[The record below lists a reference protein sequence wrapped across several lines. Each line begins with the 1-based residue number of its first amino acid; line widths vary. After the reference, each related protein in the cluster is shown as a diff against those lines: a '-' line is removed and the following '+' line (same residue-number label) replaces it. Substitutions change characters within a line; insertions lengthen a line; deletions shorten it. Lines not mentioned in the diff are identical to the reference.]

1 MPEFCTCGAQL
12 PPDALFCHKCGKPQ
26 RDVAPE
32 EPAGFAPVLPPFV
45 PPTAAAPPPPVAPT
59 FRNPVAVRVALL
71 AGAISLPLCWIPVL
85 SLGVWIGC
93 GALSVYFYGR
103 RTGQRLDWRNGLRMG
118 WMTGVVVFAILT
130 VLFTVGVAFISAAGG
145 PTALSQPQF
154 RNMPMYDERSI
165 EALKSM
171 MTFSGII
178 QGLLATFVSTT
189 VFCGAGGAIGAR
201 LIGRD

>member
-1 MPEFCTCGAQL
+1 MPDSCTCGAQL

-26 RDVAPE
+26 REVGPE
-32 EPAGFAPVLPPFV
+32 EPAAFIPVLPEAIR
-45 PPTAAAPPPPVAPT
+45 TASAAPPPLAVPT
-59 FRNPVAVRVALL
+59 FRNPVAVRVAVL

-93 GALSVYFYGR
+93 GALSVYFYRR
-103 RTGQRLDWRNGLRMG
+103 RTGQPMDWRSGLRMG

-130 VLFTVGVAFISAAGG
+130 VLFTVGIAFISAAGG
-145 PTALSQPQF
+145 PSALSQPQF
-154 RNMPMYDERSI
+154 RNMPMYDEKSI

-178 QGLLATFVSTT
+178 QGLLATFISTT